1 MNSVRLN
8 NLGLKYQKFTPA
20 DEKIQGFDNLRLWQR
35 LNSFKKDSLEI
46 MF

>member
-20 DEKIQGFDNLRLWQR
+20 DEKIQGFDNLRG
-35 LNSFKKDSLEI
+35 KDSIPLKKTL
-46 MF
+46 